1 MRNILYF
8 TKQLYSFTG
17 NILIINLLGMV
28 SVSLVEGIGILL
40 LIPMLS
46 ISGIANMNE
55 KASPL
60 SGALGFLSDFPATL
74 GLPFV
79 LGIYIVLVVGQAVL
93 QSNITIR
100 NAKIQIRFINHLRL
114 ETYRGLLQANWSFF
128 VKKRKSDL
136 INSLTTELG
145 RVSAGTNLFLQLLT
159 SLIFTFIQI
168 GLAFWLSADITLFVL
183 CCGVVLAFFSR
194 RFIKKSKRL
203 GGRTS
208 ENSKAYLAGITDHFN
223 GIKDIKSNLLEQSR
237 YMWLRNWTEDVEREQ
252 LAYIKVRNN
261 SQLFYKI
268 ASAISIALLILLS
281 VKLFRTQTEQL
292 LLIILIFS
300 RLWPR
305 FSGIQSNME
314 QIAANL
320 PAFKALLDLQEE
332 CKKSIELQDVEQNYN
347 FLKPIQIEQSIEC
360 RNISF
365 RYNKQDSIYALKNIN
380 LSIPSNCMTAI
391 SGRSGAGKST
401 LIDIVMGLLQPESGQ
416 LLIDNKPLTSKNLLS
431 LRKSISYVSQDPFLF
446 NASIRDNLRMVE
458 PDANEEQIWEAL
470 DFSASAE
477 FVSRLPQGLDTLI
490 GDRGV
495 KLSGGERQRL
505 VLARAILR
513 KPSILVLDEAT
524 SALDAENEAKIQE
537 ALERLKGSMTII
549 VIAHRLST
557 IRKADQV
564 IVMDQGQIIQSGGFT
579 QLAKD
584 KSGLFSS
591 LLGQQAKI
599 NI

>member
-8 TKQLYSFTG
+8 IKQLYSFTG
-17 NILIINLLGMV
+17 NILIVNLLGMV

-40 LIPMLS
+40 LIPMIS
-46 ISGIANMNE
+46 ISGIAKMNE
-55 KASPL
+55 AASPL
-60 SGALGFLSDFPATL
+60 SGPLGFLSDLPTNL
-74 GLPFV
+74 GLPLV
-79 LGIYIVLVVGQAVL
+79 LGIYIVLVVGQAIL
-93 QSNITIR
+93 QRNITIR
-100 NAKIQIRFINHLRL
+100 NAKIHIRFINHLRM
-114 ETYRGLLQANWSFF
+114 ETYRDLLQANWSFF
-128 VKKRKSDL
+128 VRKRKSDL

-159 SLIFTFIQI
+159 SLVFTFIQI
-168 GLAFWLSADITLFVL
+168 GFAFWLSADITIFVL

-237 YMWLRNWTEDVEREQ
+237 IMWLRNWVEDVEREQ
-252 LAYIKVRNN
+252 FASITVRNN
-261 SQLFYKI
+261 SQLFYKV
-268 ASAISIALLILLS
+268 ASAVCIAFLILLS
-281 VKLFRTQTEQL
+281 VNLFHTKTEQL

-314 QIAANL
+314 QIASNL
-320 PAFKALLDLQEE
+320 SAFKDMLELQEE
-332 CKKSIELQDVEQNYN
+332 CRKSMELKDVEQNYN
-347 FLKPIQIEQSIEC
+347 CVNPIQIEQSIEC

-365 RYNKQDSIYALKNIN
+365 RYNKQDSVYSLKNIN
-380 LSIPSNCMTAI
+380 LCIPSNCMTAI

-401 LIDIVMGLLQPESGQ
+401 LIDIVMGLMQPESGQ
-416 LLIDNKPLTSKNLLS
+416 LLIDNKPLTSKDLLS
-431 LRKSISYVSQDPFLF
+431 LRKSISYVPQDPFLF

-458 PDANEEQIWEAL
+458 PNASEEQIWEAL

-477 FVSRLPQGLDTLI
+477 FVSRLPQGVDTLI

-495 KLSGGERQRL
+495 RLSGGERQRL

-564 IVMDQGQIIQSGGFT
+564 IVMDQGQIIQNGSFA
-579 QLAKD
+579 QLATD
-584 KSGLFSS
+584 KNGLFSS
-591 LLGQQAKI
+591 LLGKQAEVSL
-599 NI
+599 

>member
-28 SVSLVEGIGILL
+28 SVGLVEGIGILL

-74 GLPFV
+74 GLPLV

-458 PDANEEQIWEAL
+458 PDASEEQIWEAL

>member
-74 GLPFV
+74 GLPLV

-458 PDANEEQIWEAL
+458 PDASEEQIWEAL

>member
-74 GLPFV
+74 GLPLV

>member
-74 GLPFV
+74 GLPLV

-365 RYNKQDSIYALKNIN
+365 RYNKQDSIYALENIN

-458 PDANEEQIWEAL
+458 PDASEEQIWEAL

>member
-46 ISGIANMNE
+46 ISGIVNMNE
-55 KASPL
+55 KASSL
-60 SGALGFLSDFPATL
+60 SGALGFLSDFPTTL
-74 GLPFV
+74 GLPLV

-93 QSNITIR
+93 QRNITIR

-168 GLAFWLSADITLFVL
+168 GFAFWLSADITLFVL

-223 GIKDIKSNLLEQSR
+223 GIKDIKSNLLEHSR
-237 YMWLRNWTEDVEREQ
+237 YMWLRNWAEDVEREQ
-252 LAYIKVRNN
+252 LAYVKVRHN

-268 ASAISIALLILLS
+268 ASAVFIALLILLS
-281 VKLFRTQTEQL
+281 VKLFQTQTEQL

-332 CKKSIELQDVEQNYN
+332 CKKSVELQDVEQNYN
-347 FLKPIQIEQSIEC
+347 FVKPIEIEQSIEC

-401 LIDIVMGLLQPESGQ
+401 LIDIVMGLMQPESGE

-431 LRKSISYVSQDPFLF
+431 LRKSISYVPQDPFLF

-458 PDANEEQIWEAL
+458 PDASEEQIWEAL

>member
-74 GLPFV
+74 GLPLV

-320 PAFKALLDLQEE
+320 PAFKALLNLQEE

>member
-46 ISGIANMNE
+46 ISGIVNMNE

-74 GLPFV
+74 GLPLV

-93 QSNITIR
+93 QRNITIR

-168 GLAFWLSADITLFVL
+168 GFAFWLSADITLFVL

-223 GIKDIKSNLLEQSR
+223 GIKDIKSNLLEHSR
-237 YMWLRNWTEDVEREQ
+237 YIWLRNWAEDVEREQ
-252 LAYIKVRNN
+252 LAYIKVRHN

-268 ASAISIALLILLS
+268 ASAVFIALLILLS
-281 VKLFRTQTEQL
+281 VKLFQTQTEQL

-320 PAFKALLDLQEE
+320 PAFKALLELQEE
-332 CKKSIELQDVEQNYN
+332 CKKSVELQDVEQNYN
-347 FLKPIQIEQSIEC
+347 FVKPIQIEQSIEC

-401 LIDIVMGLLQPESGQ
+401 LIDIVMGLMQPESGE
-416 LLIDNKPLTSKNLLS
+416 LLIDNTPLTSKNLLS
-431 LRKSISYVSQDPFLF
+431 LRKSISYVPQDPFLF

-458 PDANEEQIWEAL
+458 PDASEEQIWEAL
-470 DFSASAE
+470 NFSASAE

-591 LLGQQAKI
+591 LLGQQAKV

>member
-8 TKQLYSFTG
+8 VKQLYSFTG

-28 SVSLVEGIGILL
+28 LVSLVEGIGILL
-40 LIPMLS
+40 LIPMIS
-46 ISGIANMNE
+46 ISGIAKMNE
-55 KASPL
+55 TASPL
-60 SGALGFLSDFPATL
+60 SGALGFLSDFPTTL
-74 GLPFV
+74 GLPLV
-79 LGIYIVLVVGQAVL
+79 LGIYIILVVGQAVL
-93 QSNITIR
+93 QRNIMIR
-100 NAKIQIRFINHLRL
+100 NAKIQIRFINHLRM
-114 ETYRGLLQANWSFF
+114 ETYREMLQANWSFF

-159 SLIFTFIQI
+159 SLVFTFIQI
-168 GLAFWLSADITLFVL
+168 GFAFWLAADVTIFVL
-183 CCGVVLAFFSR
+183 CCGVVLAFFAR

-237 YMWLRNWTEDVEREQ
+237 YMWLRNWVEDVEREQ
-252 LAYIKVRNN
+252 FAYTKMRNN

-268 ASAISIALLILLS
+268 ASAVFIAFLILLS
-281 VKLFRTQTEQL
+281 VKLFQTQTEQL

-314 QIAANL
+314 QIASNI
-320 PAFKALLDLQEE
+320 PAFKALLELQEE
-332 CKKSIELQDVEQNYN
+332 CRKSVELQDIEQSYN
-347 FLKPIQIEQSIEC
+347 CVNPIQIEQSIEC
-360 RNISF
+360 RNLSF
-365 RYNKQDSIYALKNIN
+365 RYNKQESTYALKNIN
-380 LSIPSNCMTAI
+380 LCIPSNYMTAI

-401 LIDIVMGLLQPESGQ
+401 LIDIVMGLMQPESGQ
-416 LLIDNKPLTSKNLLS
+416 LLIDNKPLTSKSLLS
-431 LRKSISYVSQDPFLF
+431 LRKAISYVPQDPFLF
-446 NASIRDNLRMVE
+446 NASIRDNLKMVE
-458 PDANEEQIWEAL
+458 PNASEEQIWEAL

-477 FVSRLPQGLDTLI
+477 FVSKLPQGLDTLI

-495 KLSGGERQRL
+495 RLSGGERQRL

-524 SALDAENEAKIQE
+524 SALDAENETKIQE

-564 IVMDQGQIIQSGGFT
+564 IVMDQGQIIQKGSFT
-579 QLAKD
+579 ELATD

-591 LLGQQAKI
+591 LLGQQAKVSV
-599 NI
+599 

>member
-74 GLPFV
+74 GLPLV

-365 RYNKQDSIYALKNIN
+365 RYNKQDSIYALENIN

-458 PDANEEQIWEAL
+458 PDASEEQIWEAL

-564 IVMDQGQIIQSGGFT
+564 IVMDQGKIIQSGGFT